1 MNWDT
6 IQQVIRILAYAVGSY
21 FLGTAV
27 ADGELFQAAL
37 GGLANVG
44 AFIWWLIAE
53 NSKKKAAA

>member
-6 IQQVIRILAYAVGSY
+6 IQQVIRILAYAIGSY

-27 ADGELFQAAL
+27 ADGEMFQAAL
-37 GGLANVG
+37 AGLANVG

-53 NSKKKAAA
+53 KNKKAAA